1 MSTAKD
7 LKLADIGKLV
17 LVAGVSVGI
26 NHLLSLWL
34 NKKAKSDKGHPT
46 PANIPN
52 IKIRRLT
59 SMK

>member
-34 NKKAKSDKGHPT
+34 NKKSKSDKDRPT
-46 PANIPN
+46 PVNIPN